1 MEGGEDGH
9 FLYNENSSKCHEEG
23 TMRAGYHSVFVKV
36 SGDVWQRPDF
46 MTWLAELASVPGNHV
61 VVCVGGGAQIN
72 DAFQDAGY
80 EVKKHGPLGRECESV
95 EEELLAKQVLESN
108 QALLQEQLRKR
119 RIPAEAII
127 PVMEVGGVL
136 CHVNGDTY
144 VHTVYV
150 GFDRLYVATLHD
162 RGDKKREQ
170 FKHLPK
176 VAVVTFPP
184 A

>member
-1 MEGGEDGH
+1 
-9 FLYNENSSKCHEEG
+9 
-23 TMRAGYHSVFVKV
+23 MRAGYHSVFVKV

-72 DAFQDAGY
+72 EAFRDAQFQ
-80 EVKKHGPLGRECESV
+80 VRQHGPLGRECVSV

-108 QALLQEQLRKR
+108 QALLRELLRKR
-119 RIPAEAII
+119 RISAEAII

-136 CHVNGDTY
+136 CHVNGDTF
-144 VHTVYV
+144 VHMAYL
-150 GFDRLYVATLHD
+150 GFDQLYVATLE
-162 RGDKKREQ
+162 RRKEKKQAQ

-176 VAVVTFPP
+176 VTVVTFPP